1 MFDNDEGDGRVS
13 DQVDTDNEIIIQNLL
28 EDFKIQRNALNAMV
42 VEIESLKKNID
53 KLFPEKLDA
62 RYTKFFEEKIKTA
75 VSMFNVILDIRKEL
89 LKTTKDEID
98 LRRRVTGKGNLNDLI
113 DVRKIAKSI
122 ENFDSK
128 KNLLKRKTD
137 NLVTPLKEKINEN

>member
-1 MFDNDEGDGRVS
+1 MFDNNEGDGRIL
-13 DQVDTDNEIIIQNLL
+13 DQVDTDNEIVIQNLL
-28 EDFKIQRNALNAMV
+28 EDFQIQRTALNAMIT
-42 VEIESLKKNID
+42 EIENLKMNVD

-122 ENFDSK
+122 EDFDTKNSK
-128 KNLLKRKTD
+128 LKRKAD
-137 NLVTPLKEKINEN
+137 KLIPLKKETVNEN

>member
-1 MFDNDEGDGRVS
+1 MFDNDEGDGRLM
-13 DQVDTDNEIIIQNLL
+13 DQGDTDNEIVIQNLL
-28 EDFKIQRNALNAMV
+28 EDFQVQREALNAMIS
-42 VEIESLKKNID
+42 EIEGLKKNVD

-128 KNLLKRKTD
+128 KNALKRKTD
-137 NLVTPLKEKINEN
+137 NLIPISKENK